1 MKEQCNYKSCSI
13 FATDISDFCNGCKM
27 WIDEINPKQEKMTIT
42 VFSIN
47 ITSVEYGCFVG
58 IKYQVKK

>member
-1 MKEQCNYKSCSI
+1 MVDLYDKYR
-13 FATDISDFCNGCKM
+13 D

-47 ITSVEYGCFVG
+47 ITLVEYGCFVG